1 MMKRLYD
8 LANLVL
14 LLLTAVLLYGAYGK
28 LPARIPMHFGLD
40 GRPDRW
46 GGRGELIVLAVLPF
60 VMTAAF
66 YALLRFVPRMS
77 ADSRRLN
84 IPHKEEFFRLPPDK
98 REIYWDL
105 IKEFFAA
112 LAVSLNL
119 LFYTLIRATV
129 RIAEGG
135 TSLLPF
141 KLMFPALGLMALMM
155 IVYIRRMF
163 TLPGKLIRGE
173 E

>member
-1 MMKRLYD
+1 M
-8 LANLVL
+8 
-14 LLLTAVLLYGAYGK
+14 
-28 LPARIPMHFGLD
+28 
-40 GRPDRW
+40 
-46 GGRGELIVLAVLPF
+46 LAVLPF

-66 YALLRFVPRMS
+66 YALLHFIPKMS

-84 IPHKEEFFRLPPDK
+84 IPHKEEFFRLPAEK

-141 KLMFPALGLMALMM
+141 KLMVPALGLMALMM

-163 TLPGKLIRGE
+163 TLPGRIIRGDV
-173 E
+173 